1 MELRRQL
8 EMVEKR
14 LKDVYERDSHYER
27 GKILFTGHYRKD
39 GCSYIGYILK
49 IFSIKTI

>member
-1 MELRRQL
+1 MLKRIESVQAENMELRRQL

-27 GKILFTGHYRKD
+27 GKIIYW
-39 GCSYIGYILK
+39 IL
-49 IFSIKTI
+49 